1 MLATLPLT
9 SANSNGVPLLC
20 ISSGDFAILT
30 LMDACNNLV
39 LTLRR

>member
-9 SANSNGVPLLC
+9 SANSNGVPLLS
-20 ISSGDFAILT
+20 ISSGDFAIQT